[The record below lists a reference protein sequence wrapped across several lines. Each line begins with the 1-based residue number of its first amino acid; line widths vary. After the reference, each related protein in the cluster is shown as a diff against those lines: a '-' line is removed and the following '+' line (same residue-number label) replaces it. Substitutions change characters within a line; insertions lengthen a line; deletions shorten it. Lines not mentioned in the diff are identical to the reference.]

1 MTASGDIL
9 TVSIPTPGDQVA
21 KAGQALAPMTL
32 AAALPLVFDT
42 NARALSTAL
51 DSLAEMGAADAEQ
64 TLIRLGLLQPGRTT
78 LWYQRLLNR
87 WDDLGRPALKPNATS
102 KRVAFLSNYTIDNI
116 APLVTA
122 FGAALGVHME
132 TRLAEYDAVESEA
145 LNPESRLY
153 QEPADFVVL
162 GLSEHWLDRY
172 VGTQALV
179 AREHVDQAI
188 RMLKRI
194 TSAVLQQSRAHVLVT
209 AFAPH
214 SIPKPGGYVATEGM
228 IGRSAVMSV
237 LNGALLSLQSDRL
250 SVLDCPQAVHFA
262 GGCNAY
268 SVPNYLRAKMP
279 YEQQMLIALAR
290 EIAFGIASLC
300 GKSHRALVTDL
311 DNTIW
316 GGVIGDDGRNG
327 IVSNQDSPDGLAYY
341 QLQAYFKS
349 LESLGVLL
357 AVASKNS
364 PEMVDVFRDND
375 DIALTIEDFSS
386 TQIHW
391 DPKSQSIGRISA
403 ELGFGAEYFVFVD
416 DNPFELA
423 EVLTQHPHLDVVLA
437 QIDPMATLAQLVESR
452 YFHTLQVTSADLQ
465 RHSQIVSKRASAQL
479 QTKFDDYDE
488 YLKAIHIKVKALPFG
503 QDNRRRVVQMLQK
516 SNQFNL
522 TTRRHTDADIDA
534 FIASDA
540 TIGVFSYK
548 DDFGQQGIIAAVIL
562 VPDGDQLR
570 IDSWVMSCRVLNRTV
585 EQAVCRWIIGQAG
598 NRSIV
603 GEFIGTEKNNL
614 VRELYHRL
622 GFRLQSRDEEA
633 DHEWWVFEQAA
644 GAESPR
650 TYAQLISIV
659 EGDSDEHS

>member
-1 MTASGDIL
+1 MTASGNTL
-9 TVSIPTPGDQVA
+9 TASMPTPGDQVEQ
-21 KAGQALAPMTL
+21 AGQTHAPMTL

-42 NARALSTAL
+42 NATALSTAL
-51 DSLAEMGAADAEQ
+51 DSLAQMGAADAEQ
-64 TLIRLGLLQPGRTT
+64 TLMRLGLLQPGRTT
-78 LWYQRLLNR
+78 IWYQRLLNR

-102 KRVAFLSNYTIDNI
+102 KRVVFLSNYTIDNI

-145 LNPESRLY
+145 LNPQSQLY
-153 QEPADFVVL
+153 QDPADFVVL

-172 VGTQALV
+172 LGTQALV
-179 AREHVDQAI
+179 AQDDIDRAI
-188 RMLKRI
+188 GMLKRI
-194 TSAVLQQSRAHVLVT
+194 TSAILQQSRAHVLVT
-209 AFAPH
+209 AFAPN
-214 SIPKPGGYVATEGM
+214 SIPKPGGYVATDGM
-228 IGRSAVMSV
+228 IGRSAVMSL
-237 LNGALLSLQSDRL
+237 LNGELLSLQSDRL
-250 SVLDCPQAVHFA
+250 SVVDCPQAVHFA
-262 GGCNAY
+262 GGCHAY

-327 IVSNQDSPDGLAYY
+327 IISGQDSPDGLAYY
-341 QLQAYFKS
+341 QLQAYYKS
-349 LESLGVLL
+349 LKSLGVLL
-357 AVASKNS
+357 AVASKNA
-364 PEMVDVFRDND
+364 PEMVEVFRDND

-391 DPKSQSIGRISA
+391 DPKSRSIGRISA

-423 EVLTQHPHLDVVLA
+423 EALSQHPHLDVVLA
-437 QIDPMATLAQLVESR
+437 QSDPMATLAHLVESR
-452 YFHTLQVTSADLQ
+452 FFHTLQVTSTDLQ
-465 RHSQIVSKRASAQL
+465 RHGQIVSKRASAQL
-479 QTKFDDYDE
+479 QTEFDDYDE
-488 YLKAIHIKVKALPFG
+488 YLKAIHIKVKALAFG
-503 QDNRRRVVQMLQK
+503 PDNRRRVVQMLQK
-516 SNQFNL
+516 TNQFNV
-522 TTRRHTDADIDA
+522 TTRRHADADLEA
-534 FIASDA
+534 FIADGA
-540 TIGVFSYK
+540 TIGVFSYE
-548 DDFGQQGIIAAVIL
+548 DDFGPQGIVAALIL

-585 EQAVCRWIIGQAG
+585 EQAVCRWVIDQAG
-598 NRSIV
+598 DRSIA

-622 GFRLQSRDEEA
+622 GFRLQSRDDDA
-633 DHEWWVFEQAA
+633 DHEWWVFDQAA
-644 GAESPR
+644 GDESPQ
-650 TYAQLISIV
+650 TYAELIPID
-659 EGDSDEHS
+659 GGNRNEHS